1 MLFKMLLE
9 TKCPEERAMVRGF
22 IRHGVAGFA
31 AGFCVGSFMYVMIL
45 MALAGSSIEIPIL
58 FAIAMLIQAGALGAF
73 VGLGGYMSRVTDR
86 DSDDDDDNDDDG
98 DSGGTRAPVTR
109 PERHG
114 ARPVMPGLAPA

>member
-31 AGFCVGSFMYVMIL
+31 VGFCVGAVMYVMIL
-45 MALAGSSIEIPIL
+45 MAMAGSSIEIPIL
-58 FAIAMLIQAGALGAF
+58 FAIAMLVQAGALGAF
-73 VGLGGYMSRVTDR
+73 VGLGIYMSRVTDR
-86 DSDDDDDNDDDG
+86 DSDDDDDSDDDG

-109 PERHG
+109 PERQG
-114 ARPVMPGLAPA
+114 ARPALPRLAPA